1 MNFIFQLNV
10 ISDDYKVIMQI
21 LEKNMTEGQHEIK
34 KNHPPKPVVKPEA
47 SKGNIFFFQKLNIII
62 L

>member
-1 MNFIFQLNV
+1 
-10 ISDDYKVIMQI
+10 MQI